1 MGDVGLTIKPQI
13 SGPAW
18 WPGGASFGADF
29 ANGRYMRLGRHVPIA
44 DAISVARGSEKYGI
58 DGPGMLRLFAPG
70 ILARTERGALIE
82 PAATNVVRY
91 SQEIEHSTWQKFA
104 TSVTANAGFSPDGT
118 LTADRITPTSASAIH
133 RVMNLSATLSA
144 GTAYSV
150 LIYLKADGIRFVY
163 VNTDA
168 ALGARIAVDLVTGG
182 FVTGGATPS
191 DALVSVLA
199 NGWREVR
206 LRGIATGTSTNLWLQ
221 ANNSL
226 SSSDQTWSPDGSA
239 GFLAWGAM
247 ISATKGSYVATAA
260 GEAARSADVVTLQ
273 LPPGNHNL
281 TLTFDDNSTQA
292 LVGASG
298 AFVLPTP
305 LNRPQVKRILAM
317 PA

>member
-29 ANGRYMRLGRHVPIA
+29 ANGRYMRLGRHVPFA
-44 DAISVARGSEKYGI
+44 DAISLVRGSEKYGI
-58 DGPGMLRLFAPG
+58 DGPGALSLFAPG
-70 ILARTERGALIE
+70 TLARTERGALIE

-91 SQEIEHSTWQKFA
+91 SQEFDNAIWQKFA
-104 TSVTANAGFSPDGT
+104 TSVTANAGLAPDGT

-150 LIYLKADGIRFVY
+150 LVYLKADGIRFVY

-206 LRGIATGTSTNLWLQ
+206 LRGVATGSSTNLWLQ
-221 ANNSL
+221 ANSSL

-247 ISATKGSYVATAA
+247 VSSAKGSYVATGAS
-260 GEAARSADVVTLQ
+260 EAARSADIVTLQ
-273 LPPGNHNL
+273 LPAGSHNL

-292 LVGASG
+292 LAGVSG

-305 LNRPQVKRILAM
+305 LNRPLIKRIVGM